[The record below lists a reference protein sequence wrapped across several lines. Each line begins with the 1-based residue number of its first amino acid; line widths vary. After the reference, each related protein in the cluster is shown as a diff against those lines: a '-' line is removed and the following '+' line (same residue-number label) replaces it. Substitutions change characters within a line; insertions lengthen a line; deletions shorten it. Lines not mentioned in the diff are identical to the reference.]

1 MQPHAVA
8 VQVCLADDELRRRTP
23 LEVVR
28 IALPSE
34 LASRLLAELLQ
45 DQANWEQGTWWMNSE
60 HALFGSN
67 IPRSQPRGSSVFS
80 ADAENGSNV
89 PPARMTSCCTCLGWS
104 NTTLVPACC
113 HNPSSRPP
121 TCPAD
126 QPKLA
131 PRTVFQ
137 YNLPGAVVRHDSSG
151 AC

>member
-60 HALFGSN
+60 NALFGSN
-67 IPRSQPRGSSVFS
+67 ILRSQSRGSIVFS
-80 ADAENGSNV
+80 ADAD
-89 PPARMTSCCTCLGWS
+89 RMRLQLG
-104 NTTLVPACC
+104 
-113 HNPSSRPP
+113 
-121 TCPAD
+121 
-126 QPKLA
+126 
-131 PRTVFQ
+131 
-137 YNLPGAVVRHDSSG
+137 
-151 AC
+151 